1 LIKDDINYLIIFF
14 IKFFINFLRLEPTLG
29 TQGRK
34 TNVLHTRTLAPRVR
48 APTLGTPD
56 PAGIW
61 KQGESP
67 PTPKI
72 RKNSIK
78 IRKNKKLL

>member
-1 LIKDDINYLIIFF
+1 
-14 IKFFINFLRLEPTLG
+14 
-29 TQGRK
+29 
-34 TNVLHTRTLAPRVR
+34 VR

-78 IRKNKKLL
+78 IRKKIKNCFKNQNDETAAI